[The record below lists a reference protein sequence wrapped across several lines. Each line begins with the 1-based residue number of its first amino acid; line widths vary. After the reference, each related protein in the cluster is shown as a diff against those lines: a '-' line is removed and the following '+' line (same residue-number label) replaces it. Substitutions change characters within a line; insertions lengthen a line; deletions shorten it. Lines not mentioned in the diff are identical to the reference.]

1 MGEIKF
7 IGALLMA
14 SLFAIAIVSYVL
26 NFGIDNDAAV
36 NLIDE
41 PLISGLNTTLETHV
55 GADSWTES
63 VNESS
68 EGFFKSTIKS
78 GDEVMEGGGQFKGNL
93 RDLINAMKTIF
104 DLVRDKI
111 FGGSA
116 ALGIVLT
123 ALSGFLVYTG
133 IRYIY
138 KTWVGKNPD

>member
-14 SLFAIAIVSYVL
+14 SLFAIAIMSYVL
-26 NFGIDNDAAV
+26 NFGIDNNAVV

-41 PLISGLNTTLETHV
+41 PLISNLNTTIGTSV
-55 GADSWTES
+55 GSSGWTES
-63 VNESS
+63 INESA
-68 EGFFKSTIKS
+68 EGFSKSTIKS
-78 GDEVMEGGGQFKGNL
+78 GDQVMEGGGQFKGNL
-93 RDLINAMKTIF
+93 FDLIDSVKLIF

-111 FGGSA
+111 FGGST
-116 ALGIVLT
+116 ALGIILT
-123 ALSGFLVYTG
+123 ALSGFLIYTG

>member
-7 IGALLMA
+7 IGALLMTA
-14 SLFAIAIVSYVL
+14 LFSIAIISYVIT
-26 NFGIDNDAAV
+26 FGLDNDAIV

-41 PLISGLNTTLETHV
+41 PLIANLNTTITSQV
-55 GADSWTES
+55 GNTGWTES

-78 GDEVMEGGGQFKGNL
+78 GDEVMEGGGQFKGTL
-93 RDLINAMKTIF
+93 MDLISSIKSIL
-104 DLVRDKI
+104 DLVRNKI
-111 FGGSA
+111 FGGSTA
-116 ALGIVLT
+116 FGIVIT
-123 ALSGFLVYTG
+123 ALSSFLIYVG